1 MFGSMADLL
10 SFRRQLY
17 KTCLICSRRVAA
29 PWV

>member
-1 MFGSMADLL
+1 MADLL